1 MSRSCAISRQ
11 LSAWRSRKSASE
23 DRPPPYRSSQVTP
36 ISRRSFIGGGGVA
49 KKPGG
54 GGAPARRTRLAGIA
68 CGGSLI
74 SYRHVLT
81 AAHCVVLQHAYRYE
95 DVKVFLAEYD
105 TRTPTD
111 CVGTLCVHTAVMQ
124 PERIVYHNQYQPQV
138 FHNDIA
144 MLTLRGD
151 APNTDYIRPILL
163 PTFNIN
169 EPKYEGIPL
178 TITGWGQTE
187 HSQSSPIKLRAQVQ
201 LVSPN
206 TYSKHAQVT
215 PGVLCASSKNGQ
227 DMCFGDSGGPIM
239 LAHDGNYYLTGIVSH
254 RISPCGSSVPS
265 MYTNV
270 YSYLDWIQYYMR
282 N

>member
-1 MSRSCAISRQ
+1 MYPWVVH
-11 LSAWRSRKSASE
+11 LH
-23 DRPPPYRSSQVTP
+23 
-36 ISRRSFIGGGGVA
+36 VA
-49 KKPGG
+49 G
-54 GGAPARRTRLAGIA
+54 TA

-111 CVGTLCVHTAVMQ
+111 CVGGQCVQTVVMT
-124 PERIVYHNQYQPQV
+124 PERIVHHNQYQSQV

-151 APNTDYIRPILL
+151 APKTGYIRPILL

-169 EPKYEGIPL
+169 EPKYEGTPL

-187 HSQSSPIKLRAQVQ
+187 HSESSPIKLHAHVQ

-206 TYSKHAQVT
+206 TCSRHAQVT
-215 PGVLCASSKNGQ
+215 PGVLCASSKDGQ

-239 LAHDGNYYLTGIVSH
+239 LEQHGKYYLTGIVSN
-254 RISPCGSSVPS
+254 RISRCGSSVPS

-270 YSYLDWIQYYMR
+270 YSYLDWIQSNMR